1 MAISVFVRPN
11 TPVRFV
17 LHVPL
22 VRRLRSVSRIFLRV
36 QAASDSGEPPVQPAM
51 PRLNTYFKMGLI
63 VIFEESPPI
72 VEPQGEGEVFN
83 IVVFGG
89 LACTCSRGESPW
101 QEVVIRILF
110 EYSSRPSLVVP
121 ACRNPSGRSLRRPPL
136 A

>member
-11 TPVRFV
+11 TPVRF
-17 LHVPL
+17 
-22 VRRLRSVSRIFLRV
+22 
-36 QAASDSGEPPVQPAM
+36 ACSGEPPVQLAM

-89 LACTCSRGESPW
+89 LACTCSRG
-101 QEVVIRILF
+101 
-110 EYSSRPSLVVP
+110 
-121 ACRNPSGRSLRRPPL
+121 
-136 A
+136 